1 MVYLLA
7 KVTNG
12 SETLHII
19 FMKKFLFLLSLT
31 LCTYYSN
38 AQDNP
43 SNLKM
48 DAKNPFFEKFKTPK
62 GTPPFDLIKKE
73 NYKPAF
79 VKGIAEQAKEI
90 NTIVNNKSAATFDN
104 TVLALDESGEILDR
118 VSSVFGAIR
127 GADSDDDIQKI
138 AEEISPL
145 LSEHNDNIYLNE
157 KLFKR
162 IKAVYDDSL
171 SSNRTTEQKR
181 LIDKYY
187 KAFIRSGIALNNAE
201 KDRLRTI
208 NKELSLLS
216 LSFGKNLLAET
227 NNYQLVIDNKQD
239 LAGLPDDVIQTAAQT
254 AKSKGL
260 DGKWVFTLSKPSW
273 LPFLQYA
280 DNRALREKLYK
291 AMYNRCNNNNQ
302 YDNKQVI
309 SNIVNLRLEKANL
322 LGYKNHADYVL
333 AETMAKT
340 PENVFGLL
348 NKLWE
353 YALPQAKKEAADLQQ
368 MIDRDGGNFK
378 LESWD
383 WWYYTEKLRKE
394 KYSLDEESIRPY
406 FMVDN
411 VRDGAF
417 YVANKLYGIT
427 FKPFKD
433 VSVYEKDVQVF
444 EVLDADGSY
453 IGVLYLDY
461 FPRPG
466 KRNGAW
472 MSSFQKQS
480 IKNGEFIHPI
490 IYNVGNFAM
499 PTEDKP
505 SLLTLEQVT
514 TLFHE
519 FGHGLHGLLS
529 NVNYNGLSG
538 TAVSRDFVE
547 LPSQIFEHWA
557 LHPDVLKVYAKH
569 YQTGETIPESLVKKM
584 EEAANFNQGFETTE
598 LVAAAI
604 LDMKWHVISEK
615 EEFDV
620 DQFEKDRM
628 NEIGLISEIIPR
640 YKSTYFAHIFD
651 GGYSAGYYSYL
662 WSEVLDAD
670 AFEAFVEKGVFD
682 RTTGQSFRDNILSK
696 GGSEDPMILY
706 KKFRGA
712 EPNPIYLLKNRGF
725 VK

>member
-1 MVYLLA
+1 M
-7 KVTNG
+7 
-12 SETLHII
+12 I
-19 FMKKFLFLLSLT
+19 KKFLFLFSLAITTLS
-31 LCTYYSN
+31 Y
-38 AQDNP
+38 AQDNQ
-43 SNLKM
+43 NNIKQM
-48 DAKNPFFEKFKTPK
+48 DTKNPFLEAFKTPN

-73 NYKPAF
+73 DYKPAF
-79 VKGIAEQAKEI
+79 VKGIEQQAAEI
-90 NTIVNNKSAATFDN
+90 NAITRKRDVATFEN
-104 TVLALDESGEILDR
+104 TVVALDESGEILDR

-127 GADSDDDIQKI
+127 GAQSDPDIQKI

-145 LSEHNDNIYLNE
+145 LSEHDDNIYLNE
-157 KLFKR
+157 PLFAR
-162 IKAVYDDSL
+162 IKIVYADSL
-171 SSNRTTEQKR
+171 NPARTTEQKR
-181 LIDKYY
+181 LVEKYY
-187 KAFIRSGIALNNAE
+187 KRFVRSGIALDAAQ
-201 KDRLRTI
+201 KDRLREI

-227 NNYQLVIDNKQD
+227 NNYELVIDNSKD
-239 LAGLPDDVIQTAAQT
+239 LSGLSSDVINIAAKT
-254 AKSKGL
+254 AKEKGM

-280 DNRALREKLYK
+280 DNRDLREKLYK
-291 AMYNRCNNNNQ
+291 AMYSRGNNNNEF
-302 YDNKQVI
+302 DNKKNI
-309 SNIVNLRLEKANL
+309 NKIVNLRLEKANL
-322 LGYKNHADYVL
+322 LGYKSHADYVL
-333 AETMAKT
+333 DETMAKT

-348 NKLWE
+348 NNIWE
-353 YALPQAKKEAADLQQ
+353 YALPQAKKEAAELQK
-368 MIDRDGGNFK
+368 MIDNEGGNFQ
-378 LESWD
+378 LASWD

-394 KYSLDEESIRPY
+394 KYALDEEALKPY

-417 YVANKLYGIT
+417 LVANKLYGIT
-427 FKPFKD
+427 FKP
-433 VSVYEKDVQVF
+433 SSEISIYHKDVQAFDVI
-444 EVLDADGSY
+444 DADGSF

-461 FPRPG
+461 FPRAS

-472 MSSFQKQS
+472 MGSFRKQS
-480 IKNGEFIHPI
+480 VKNGEFVNPI
-490 IYNVGNFAM
+490 IYNVGNFAL

-547 LPSQIFEHWA
+547 LPSQIYEHWA
-557 LHPDVLKVYAKH
+557 LHPEVLKLYAKH
-569 YQTGETIPESLVKKM
+569 YQTGEVIPDALIAKM
-584 EEAANFNQGFETTE
+584 QEATNFNSGFETTE
-598 LVAAAI
+598 IVAAAL
-604 LDMKWHVISEK
+604 LDMKWHVITEK
-615 EEFDV
+615 QDFDV
-620 DQFEKDRM
+620 DAFESNEM
-628 NEIGLISEIIPR
+628 NKIGLISEIIPR

-696 GGSEDPMILY
+696 GGSEDPMTLY
-706 KKFRGA
+706 KIFRGA

-725 VK
+725 IK

>member
-1 MVYLLA
+1 M
-7 KVTNG
+7 
-12 SETLHII
+12 I
-19 FMKKFLFLLSLT
+19 KKFLFLFSLAITTLS
-31 LCTYYSN
+31 Y
-38 AQDNP
+38 AQDNQ
-43 SNLKM
+43 NNIKQM
-48 DAKNPFFEKFKTPK
+48 DTKNPFLEAFKTPN

-73 NYKPAF
+73 DYKPAF
-79 VKGIAEQAKEI
+79 VKGIEQQAAEI
-90 NTIVNNKSAATFDN
+90 NAITRKRDVATFEN
-104 TVLALDESGEILDR
+104 TVVALDESGEILDR

-127 GADSDDDIQKI
+127 GAQSDPDIQKI

-145 LSEHNDNIYLNE
+145 LSEHDDNIYLNE
-157 KLFKR
+157 PLFAR
-162 IKAVYDDSL
+162 IKIVYADSL
-171 SSNRTTEQKR
+171 NPARTTEQKR
-181 LIDKYY
+181 LVEKYY
-187 KAFIRSGIALNNAE
+187 KRFVRSGIALDAAQ
-201 KDRLRTI
+201 KDRLREI

-227 NNYQLVIDNKQD
+227 NNYELVIDNSKD
-239 LAGLPDDVIQTAAQT
+239 LSGLSSDVINISAKT
-254 AKSKGL
+254 AKEKGM

-280 DNRALREKLYK
+280 DNRDLREKLYK
-291 AMYNRCNNNNQ
+291 AMYSRGNNNNEF
-302 YDNKQVI
+302 DNKKNI
-309 SNIVNLRLEKANL
+309 NKIVNLRLEKANL
-322 LGYKNHADYVL
+322 LGYKSHADYVL
-333 AETMAKT
+333 DETMAKT
-340 PENVFGLL
+340 PDNVFGLL
-348 NKLWE
+348 NNIWE
-353 YALPQAKKEAADLQQ
+353 YALPQAKKEAAELQK
-368 MIDRDGGNFK
+368 MIDSEGGNFQ
-378 LESWD
+378 LASWD

-394 KYSLDEESIRPY
+394 KYALDEEALKPY

-417 YVANKLYGIT
+417 LVANKLYGIT
-427 FKPFKD
+427 FKP
-433 VSVYEKDVQVF
+433 SSEISIYHKDVQAFDVI
-444 EVLDADGSY
+444 DADGSF

-461 FPRPG
+461 FPRAS

-472 MSSFQKQS
+472 MGSFRKQS
-480 IKNGEFIHPI
+480 VKNGEFVNPI
-490 IYNVGNFAM
+490 IYNVGNFAL

-547 LPSQIFEHWA
+547 LPSQIYEHWA
-557 LHPDVLKVYAKH
+557 LHPEVLKLYAKH
-569 YQTGETIPESLVKKM
+569 YQTGEVIPDALIAKM
-584 EEAANFNQGFETTE
+584 QEATNFNSGFETTE
-598 LVAAAI
+598 IVAAAL
-604 LDMKWHVISEK
+604 LDMKWHVITEK
-615 EEFDV
+615 QDFDV
-620 DQFEKDRM
+620 DVFESNEM
-628 NEIGLISEIIPR
+628 NKIGLISEIIPR

-696 GGSEDPMILY
+696 GGSEDPMTLY
-706 KKFRGA
+706 KIFRGA

-725 VK
+725 IK

>member
-1 MVYLLA
+1 M
-7 KVTNG
+7 
-12 SETLHII
+12 I
-19 FMKKFLFLLSLT
+19 KKYLFLLSLAITT
-31 LCTYYSN
+31 LSY
-38 AQDNP
+38 AQDNQ
-43 SNLKM
+43 NNIKQM
-48 DAKNPFFEKFKTPK
+48 DTKNPFFEEFKTPK

-73 NYKPAF
+73 DYKPAF
-79 VKGIAEQAKEI
+79 VKGIEQQTAQI
-90 NTIVNNKSAATFDN
+90 SAITRKRDVATFEN
-104 TVLALDESGEILDR
+104 TVVALDESGEILDR
-118 VSSVFGAIR
+118 VSAVFGAIR
-127 GADSDDDIQKI
+127 GAQSDPDIQKI

-145 LSEHNDNIYLNE
+145 LSEHNDNIYLNVP
-157 KLFKR
+157 LFER
-162 IKAVYDDSL
+162 IKIVYADSL
-171 SSNRTTEQKR
+171 NPARTTEQKR
-181 LIDKYY
+181 LVEKYY
-187 KAFIRSGIALNNAE
+187 KSFVRSGIALNDTQ
-201 KDRLRTI
+201 KDRLRDI

-227 NNYQLVIDNKQD
+227 NNYELVIDNPKD
-239 LAGLPDDVIQTAAQT
+239 LAGLPSDVISIAAET
-254 AKSKGL
+254 AKSKGMT
-260 DGKWVFTLSKPSW
+260 GKWVFTLSKPSW

-291 AMYNRCNNNNQ
+291 AMYSRGNNDNEF
-302 YDNKQVI
+302 DNKAII
-309 SNIVNLRLEKANL
+309 SKIVNLRLERANL
-322 LGYKNHADYVL
+322 LGYKSHADYVL
-333 AETMAKT
+333 DDTMAKT
-340 PENVFGLL
+340 PDNVFALL
-348 NKLWE
+348 NNIWE
-353 YALPQAKKEAADLQQ
+353 YALPQAKKEAVELQKL
-368 MIDRDGGNFK
+368 IDKDGGNFK

-394 KYSLDEESIRPY
+394 KYALDEEALKPY

-417 YVANKLYGIT
+417 LVANRLYGIT
-427 FKPFKD
+427 FKP
-433 VSVYEKDVQVF
+433 SAEISTYHKDVQVF
-444 EVLDADGSY
+444 DVIDADGSF

-461 FPRPG
+461 FPRAS

-472 MSSFQKQS
+472 MSSFRKQS
-480 IKNGEFIHPI
+480 VKNGEFINPI
-490 IYNVGNFAM
+490 IYNVGNFAL

-547 LPSQIFEHWA
+547 LPSQIYEHWA
-557 LHPDVLKVYAKH
+557 LHPEVLKLYAKH
-569 YQTGETIPESLVKKM
+569 YQTGEVIPDALIAKI
-584 EEAANFNQGFETTE
+584 EEASNFNSGFETTE
-598 LVAAAI
+598 IVAAAL
-604 LDMKWHVISEK
+604 LDMKWHVITEHQD
-615 EEFDV
+615 FDV
-620 DQFEKDRM
+620 NAFESDAM
-628 NEIGLISEIIPR
+628 NQIGLISEIIPR

-682 RTTGQSFRDNILSK
+682 RTTGQSFRDNVLSK
-696 GGSEDPMILY
+696 GGSEDPMVLY
-706 KKFRGA
+706 KLFRGA

>member
-1 MVYLLA
+1 M
-7 KVTNG
+7 
-12 SETLHII
+12 I
-19 FMKKFLFLLSLT
+19 KKFLFLFSLAITTLS
-31 LCTYYSN
+31 Y
-38 AQDNP
+38 AQDNQ
-43 SNLKM
+43 NNIKQM
-48 DAKNPFFEKFKTPK
+48 DTKNPFLEAFKTPN

-73 NYKPAF
+73 DYKPAF
-79 VKGIAEQAKEI
+79 VKGIEQQAAEI
-90 NTIVNNKSAATFDN
+90 NAITRKRDVATFEN
-104 TVLALDESGEILDR
+104 TVVALDESGEILDR

-127 GADSDDDIQKI
+127 GAQSDPDIQKI

-145 LSEHNDNIYLNE
+145 LSEHDDNIYLNE
-157 KLFKR
+157 PLFAR
-162 IKAVYDDSL
+162 IKIVYADSL
-171 SSNRTTEQKR
+171 NPGRTTEQKR
-181 LIDKYY
+181 LVEKYY
-187 KAFIRSGIALNNAE
+187 KRFVRSGIALDAAQ
-201 KDRLRTI
+201 KDRLREI

-227 NNYQLVIDNKQD
+227 NNYELVIDNSKD
-239 LAGLPDDVIQTAAQT
+239 LSGLSSDVINIAAKT
-254 AKSKGL
+254 AKEKGM

-280 DNRALREKLYK
+280 DNRDLREKLYK
-291 AMYNRCNNNNQ
+291 AMYSRGNNNNEF
-302 YDNKQVI
+302 DNKKNI
-309 SNIVNLRLEKANL
+309 NKIVNLRLEKANL
-322 LGYKNHADYVL
+322 LGYKSHADYVL
-333 AETMAKT
+333 DETMAKT

-348 NKLWE
+348 NNIWE
-353 YALPQAKKEAADLQQ
+353 YALPQAKKEAAELQK
-368 MIDRDGGNFK
+368 MIDNEGGNFQ
-378 LESWD
+378 LASWD

-394 KYSLDEESIRPY
+394 KYALDEEALKPY

-417 YVANKLYGIT
+417 LVANKLYGIT
-427 FKPFKD
+427 FKP
-433 VSVYEKDVQVF
+433 SSEISIYHKDVQAFDVI
-444 EVLDADGSY
+444 DADGSF

-461 FPRPG
+461 FPRAS

-472 MSSFQKQS
+472 MGSFRKQS
-480 IKNGEFIHPI
+480 VKNGEFVNPI
-490 IYNVGNFAM
+490 IYNVGNFAL

-547 LPSQIFEHWA
+547 LPSQIYEHWA
-557 LHPDVLKVYAKH
+557 LHPEVLKLYAKH
-569 YQTGETIPESLVKKM
+569 YQTGEVIPDALIAKM
-584 EEAANFNQGFETTE
+584 QEATNFNSGFETTE
-598 LVAAAI
+598 IVAAAL
-604 LDMKWHVISEK
+604 LDMKWHVITEQQD
-615 EEFDV
+615 FDV
-620 DQFEKDRM
+620 DAFESNEM
-628 NEIGLISEIIPR
+628 NKIGLISEIIPR

-651 GGYSAGYYSYL
+651 GGYSSGYYSYL

-696 GGSEDPMILY
+696 GGSEDPMTLY
-706 KKFRGA
+706 KIFRGA

-725 VK
+725 IK

>member
-1 MVYLLA
+1 M
-7 KVTNG
+7 
-12 SETLHII
+12 I
-19 FMKKFLFLLSLT
+19 KKFLFLFSLAITTLS
-31 LCTYYSN
+31 Y
-38 AQDNP
+38 AQDNQ
-43 SNLKM
+43 NNIKQM
-48 DAKNPFFEKFKTPK
+48 DTKNPFLEAFKTPN

-73 NYKPAF
+73 DYKPAF
-79 VKGIAEQAKEI
+79 VKGIEQQAAEI
-90 NTIVNNKSAATFDN
+90 NAITRKRDVATFEN
-104 TVLALDESGEILDR
+104 TVVALDESGEILDR

-127 GADSDDDIQKI
+127 GAQSDPDIQKI

-145 LSEHNDNIYLNE
+145 LSEHDDNIYLNE
-157 KLFKR
+157 PLFAR
-162 IKAVYDDSL
+162 IKIVYADSL
-171 SSNRTTEQKR
+171 NPARTTEQKR
-181 LIDKYY
+181 LVEKYY
-187 KAFIRSGIALNNAE
+187 KRFVRSGIALNAAQ
-201 KDRLRTI
+201 KDRLREI

-227 NNYQLVIDNKQD
+227 NNYELVIDNSKD
-239 LAGLPDDVIQTAAQT
+239 LSGLSSDVINIAAKT
-254 AKSKGL
+254 AKEKGM

-280 DNRALREKLYK
+280 DNRDLREKLYK
-291 AMYNRCNNNNQ
+291 AMYSRGNNNNEF
-302 YDNKQVI
+302 DNKKNI
-309 SNIVNLRLEKANL
+309 NKIVNLRLEKANL
-322 LGYKNHADYVL
+322 LGYKSHADYVL
-333 AETMAKT
+333 DETMAKT
-340 PENVFGLL
+340 PDNVFGLL
-348 NKLWE
+348 NNIWE
-353 YALPQAKKEAADLQQ
+353 YALPQAKKEAAELQK
-368 MIDRDGGNFK
+368 MIDSEGGNFQ
-378 LESWD
+378 LASWD

-394 KYSLDEESIRPY
+394 KYALDEEALKPY

-417 YVANKLYGIT
+417 LVANKLYGIR
-427 FKPFKD
+427 FKP
-433 VSVYEKDVQVF
+433 SSEISIYHKDVQAFDVI
-444 EVLDADGSY
+444 DADGSF

-461 FPRPG
+461 FPRAS

-472 MSSFQKQS
+472 MGSFRKQS
-480 IKNGEFIHPI
+480 VKNGEFVNPI
-490 IYNVGNFAM
+490 IYNVGNFAL

-547 LPSQIFEHWA
+547 LPSQIYEHWA
-557 LHPDVLKVYAKH
+557 LHPEVLKLYAKH
-569 YQTGETIPESLVKKM
+569 YQTGEVIPDALIAKM
-584 EEAANFNQGFETTE
+584 QEATNFNSGFETTE
-598 LVAAAI
+598 IVAAAL
-604 LDMKWHVISEK
+604 LDMKWHVITEK
-615 EEFDV
+615 QDFDV
-620 DQFEKDRM
+620 DAFESNEM
-628 NEIGLISEIIPR
+628 NKIGLISEIIPR

-696 GGSEDPMILY
+696 GGSEDPMTLY
-706 KKFRGA
+706 KIFRGA

-725 VK
+725 IK

>member
-1 MVYLLA
+1 M
-7 KVTNG
+7 
-12 SETLHII
+12 I
-19 FMKKFLFLLSLT
+19 KKFLFLFSLAITTLS
-31 LCTYYSN
+31 Y
-38 AQDNP
+38 AQDNQ
-43 SNLKM
+43 NNIKQM
-48 DAKNPFFEKFKTPK
+48 DTKNPFLEAFKTPN

-73 NYKPAF
+73 DYKPAF
-79 VKGIAEQAKEI
+79 VKGIEQQAAEI
-90 NTIVNNKSAATFDN
+90 NAITRKRDVATFEN
-104 TVLALDESGEILDR
+104 TVVALDESGEILDR

-127 GADSDDDIQKI
+127 GAQSDPDIQKI

-145 LSEHNDNIYLNE
+145 LSEHDDNIYLNE
-157 KLFKR
+157 PLFAR
-162 IKAVYDDSL
+162 IKIVYADSL
-171 SSNRTTEQKR
+171 NPARTTEQKR
-181 LIDKYY
+181 LVEKYY
-187 KAFIRSGIALNNAE
+187 KRFVRSGIALDAAQ
-201 KDRLRTI
+201 KDRLREI

-227 NNYQLVIDNKQD
+227 NNYELVIDNSKD
-239 LAGLPDDVIQTAAQT
+239 LSGLSSDVINIAAKT
-254 AKSKGL
+254 AKEKGI

-280 DNRALREKLYK
+280 DNRDLREKLYK
-291 AMYNRCNNNNQ
+291 AMYSRGNNNNEF
-302 YDNKQVI
+302 DNKKNI
-309 SNIVNLRLEKANL
+309 NKIVNLRLEKANL
-322 LGYKNHADYVL
+322 LGYKSHADYVL
-333 AETMAKT
+333 DETMAKT

-348 NKLWE
+348 NNIWE
-353 YALPQAKKEAADLQQ
+353 YALPQAKKEAAELQK
-368 MIDRDGGNFK
+368 MIDNEGGNFQ
-378 LESWD
+378 LASWD

-394 KYSLDEESIRPY
+394 KYALDEEALKPY

-417 YVANKLYGIT
+417 LVANKLYGIT
-427 FKPFKD
+427 FKP
-433 VSVYEKDVQVF
+433 SLEISIYHKDVQAFDVI
-444 EVLDADGSY
+444 DADGSF

-461 FPRPG
+461 FPRAS

-472 MSSFQKQS
+472 MGSFRKQS
-480 IKNGEFIHPI
+480 VKNGEFVNPI
-490 IYNVGNFAM
+490 IYNVGNFAL

-547 LPSQIFEHWA
+547 LPSQIYEHWA
-557 LHPDVLKVYAKH
+557 LHPEVLKLYAKH
-569 YQTGETIPESLVKKM
+569 YQTGEVIPDALIAKM
-584 EEAANFNQGFETTE
+584 QEATNFNSGFETTE
-598 LVAAAI
+598 IVAAAL
-604 LDMKWHVISEK
+604 LDMKWHVITEQQD
-615 EEFDV
+615 FDV
-620 DQFEKDRM
+620 DAFESNEM
-628 NEIGLISEIIPR
+628 NKIGLISEIIPR

-651 GGYSAGYYSYL
+651 GGYSSGYYSYL

-696 GGSEDPMILY
+696 GGSEDPMTLY
-706 KKFRGA
+706 KIFRGA

-725 VK
+725 IK

>member
-1 MVYLLA
+1 MRRFLL
-7 KVTNG
+7 
-12 SETLHII
+12 
-19 FMKKFLFLLSLT
+19 LLSLVLAAYT
-31 LCTYYSN
+31 SN

-43 SNLKM
+43 SNIKM
-48 DAKNPFFEKFKTPK
+48 DAKNPFLEEFKTPK
-62 GTPPFDLIKKE
+62 GTPPFDLIKIE
-73 NYKPAF
+73 DYKPAF
-79 VKGIAEQAKEI
+79 AKGIEQQTKQI
-90 NTIVNNKSAATFDN
+90 NVITFSSMLPTFEN

-127 GADSDDDIQKI
+127 GANSDENIQKI

-145 LSEHNDNIYLNE
+145 LSEHNDNIYLNDL
-157 KLFKR
+157 LFAK
-162 IKAVYDDSL
+162 IKAVYSDSV
-171 SSNRTTEQKR
+171 NTHRTVEQKR
-181 LIDKYY
+181 LIEKYY
-187 KAFIRSGIALNNAE
+187 KAFMRSGISLDMQQKE
-201 KDRLRTI
+201 RLRQI

-216 LSFGKNLLAET
+216 LTFGKNLLAET
-227 NNYQLVIDNKQD
+227 NNYELVIDNQED
-239 LAGLPDDVIQTAAQT
+239 LSGLPEDEIILAAQT
-254 AKSKGL
+254 AKAKGQE
-260 DGKWVFTLSKPSW
+260 GKWIFTLSKPSW

-280 DNRALREKLYK
+280 DNRDLRKRLYE
-291 AMYNRCNNNNQ
+291 AMYNRANNGNQ
-302 YDNKQVI
+302 FDNKQVI
-309 SNIVNLRLEKANL
+309 SQLVNLRLEKAQL
-322 LGYKNHADYVL
+322 LGYKSHADYVL
-333 AETMAKT
+333 AETMAQN
-340 PENVFGLL
+340 PDQVFELL

-353 YALPQAKKEAADLQQ
+353 YALPQAKKEAEELQK
-368 MIDRDGGNFK
+368 MIDREGGNFK
-378 LESWD
+378 LQSWD

-394 KYSLDEESIRPY
+394 KYALDEEAIRPY

-427 FKPFKD
+427 FKPMSD
-433 VSVYEKDVQVF
+433 VSVYNKDVQVF

-453 IGVLYLDY
+453 IGVLYLDF
-461 FPRPG
+461 FPRNG

-472 MSSFQKQS
+472 MSSFRKQS
-480 IKNGEFIHPI
+480 RKNGKMVHPI

-529 NVNYNGLSG
+529 NINYNGLSG

-547 LPSQIFEHWA
+547 LPSQIYEHWA

-569 YQTGETIPESLVKKM
+569 YQTGEVIPAELVQKI
-584 EEAANFNQGFETTE
+584 EEAANFNQGFQTTE
-598 LVAAAI
+598 LVAAAL
-604 LDMKWHVISEK
+604 LDMKWHVITEQQ
-615 EEFDV
+615 EFDV
-620 DQFEKDRM
+620 DKFEKDRM
-628 NEIGLISEIIPR
+628 DEIGLISEIIPR

-682 RTTGQSFRDNILSK
+682 RTTGQAFRDNVLSK
-696 GGSEDPMILY
+696 GGSDDPMTLY
-706 KKFRGA
+706 KRFRGA

>member
-1 MVYLLA
+1 M
-7 KVTNG
+7 
-12 SETLHII
+12 I
-19 FMKKFLFLLSLT
+19 KKFLFLFSLAITTLS
-31 LCTYYSN
+31 Y
-38 AQDNP
+38 AQDNQ
-43 SNLKM
+43 NNIKQM
-48 DAKNPFFEKFKTPK
+48 DTKNPFLEAFKTPN

-73 NYKPAF
+73 DYKPAF
-79 VKGIAEQAKEI
+79 VKGIEQQAAEI
-90 NTIVNNKSAATFDN
+90 NAITRKRDVATFEN
-104 TVLALDESGEILDR
+104 TVVALDESGEILDR

-127 GADSDDDIQKI
+127 GAQSDPDIQKI

-145 LSEHNDNIYLNE
+145 LSEHDDNIYLNE
-157 KLFKR
+157 PLFAR
-162 IKAVYDDSL
+162 IKIVYADSL
-171 SSNRTTEQKR
+171 NPARTTEQKR
-181 LIDKYY
+181 LVEKYY
-187 KAFIRSGIALNNAE
+187 KRFVRSGIALDAAQ
-201 KDRLRTI
+201 KDRLREI

-227 NNYQLVIDNKQD
+227 NNYELVIDNSKD
-239 LAGLPDDVIQTAAQT
+239 LSGLSSDVINIAAKT
-254 AKSKGL
+254 AKEKGM

-280 DNRALREKLYK
+280 DNRDLREKLYK
-291 AMYNRCNNNNQ
+291 AMYSRGNNNNEF
-302 YDNKQVI
+302 DNKKNI
-309 SNIVNLRLEKANL
+309 NKIVNLRLEKANL
-322 LGYKNHADYVL
+322 LGYKSHADYVL
-333 AETMAKT
+333 DETMAKT
-340 PENVFGLL
+340 PDNVFGLL
-348 NKLWE
+348 NNIWE
-353 YALPQAKKEAADLQQ
+353 YALPQAKKEAAELQK
-368 MIDRDGGNFK
+368 MIDSEGGNFQ
-378 LESWD
+378 LASWD

-394 KYSLDEESIRPY
+394 KYALDEEALKPY

-417 YVANKLYGIT
+417 LVANKLYGIT
-427 FKPFKD
+427 FKP
-433 VSVYEKDVQVF
+433 SSEISIYHKDVQAFDVI
-444 EVLDADGSY
+444 DADGSF

-461 FPRPG
+461 FPRAS

-472 MSSFQKQS
+472 MGSFRKQS
-480 IKNGEFIHPI
+480 VKNGEFVNPI
-490 IYNVGNFAM
+490 IYNVGNFAL

-547 LPSQIFEHWA
+547 LPSQIYEHWA
-557 LHPDVLKVYAKH
+557 LHPEVLKLYAKH
-569 YQTGETIPESLVKKM
+569 YQTGEVIPDALIAKM
-584 EEAANFNQGFETTE
+584 QEATNFNSGFETTE
-598 LVAAAI
+598 IVAAAL
-604 LDMKWHVISEK
+604 LDMKWHVITEK
-615 EEFDV
+615 QDFDV
-620 DQFEKDRM
+620 DVFESNEM
-628 NEIGLISEIIPR
+628 NKIGLISEIIPR

-696 GGSEDPMILY
+696 GGSEDPMTLY
-706 KKFRGA
+706 KIFRGA

-725 VK
+725 IK

>member
-1 MVYLLA
+1 M
-7 KVTNG
+7 
-12 SETLHII
+12 I
-19 FMKKFLFLLSLT
+19 KKFLFLFSLAITTLS
-31 LCTYYSN
+31 Y
-38 AQDNP
+38 AQDNQ
-43 SNLKM
+43 NNIKQM
-48 DAKNPFFEKFKTPK
+48 DIKNPFLEAFKTPN

-73 NYKPAF
+73 DYKPAF
-79 VKGIAEQAKEI
+79 VKGIEQQAAEI
-90 NTIVNNKSAATFDN
+90 NAITRKRDVATFEN
-104 TVLALDESGEILDR
+104 TVVALDESGEILDR

-127 GADSDDDIQKI
+127 GAQSDPDIQKI

-145 LSEHNDNIYLNE
+145 LSEHDDNIYLNE
-157 KLFKR
+157 PLFAR
-162 IKAVYDDSL
+162 IKIVYADSL
-171 SSNRTTEQKR
+171 NPARTTEQKR
-181 LIDKYY
+181 LVEKYY
-187 KAFIRSGIALNNAE
+187 KRFVRSGIALNAAQ
-201 KDRLRTI
+201 KDRLREI

-227 NNYQLVIDNKQD
+227 NNYELVIDNSKD
-239 LAGLPDDVIQTAAQT
+239 LSGLSSDVINIAAKT
-254 AKSKGL
+254 AKEKGM

-280 DNRALREKLYK
+280 DNRDLREKLYK
-291 AMYNRCNNNNQ
+291 AMYSRGNNNNEF
-302 YDNKQVI
+302 DNKKNI
-309 SNIVNLRLEKANL
+309 NKIVNLRLEKANL
-322 LGYKNHADYVL
+322 LGYKSHADYVL
-333 AETMAKT
+333 DETMAKT
-340 PENVFGLL
+340 PDNVFGLL
-348 NKLWE
+348 NNIWE
-353 YALPQAKKEAADLQQ
+353 YALPQAKKEAAELQK
-368 MIDRDGGNFK
+368 MIDSERGNFQ
-378 LESWD
+378 LASWD

-394 KYSLDEESIRPY
+394 KYALDEEALKPY

-417 YVANKLYGIT
+417 LVANKLYGIT
-427 FKPFKD
+427 FKP
-433 VSVYEKDVQVF
+433 SSEISIYHKDVQAFDVI
-444 EVLDADGSY
+444 DADGSF

-461 FPRPG
+461 FPRAS

-472 MSSFQKQS
+472 MGSFRKQS
-480 IKNGEFIHPI
+480 VKNGEFVNPI
-490 IYNVGNFAM
+490 IYNVGNFAL

-547 LPSQIFEHWA
+547 LPSQIYEHWA
-557 LHPDVLKVYAKH
+557 LHPEVLKLYAKH
-569 YQTGETIPESLVKKM
+569 YQTGEVIPDALIAKM
-584 EEAANFNQGFETTE
+584 QEATNFNSGFETTE
-598 LVAAAI
+598 IVAAAL
-604 LDMKWHVISEK
+604 LDMKWHVITEK
-615 EEFDV
+615 QDFDV
-620 DQFEKDRM
+620 DAFESNEM
-628 NEIGLISEIIPR
+628 NKIGLISEIIPR

-696 GGSEDPMILY
+696 GGSEDPMTLY
-706 KKFRGA
+706 KIFRGA

-725 VK
+725 IK